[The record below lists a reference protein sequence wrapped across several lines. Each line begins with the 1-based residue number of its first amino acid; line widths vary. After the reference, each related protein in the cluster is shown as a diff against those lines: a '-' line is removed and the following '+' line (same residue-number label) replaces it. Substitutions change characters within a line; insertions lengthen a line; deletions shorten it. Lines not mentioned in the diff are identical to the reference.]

1 MPQRKPE
8 VTRRTAAGIP
18 YELTRKKVK
27 RLNLHIRRDGTVA
40 VSIPWSYTVGFAD
53 AFVTEQAQWIR
64 EAVSRQL
71 RRNARNDQPLPSQA
85 EALACF
91 TAMSDKVYPA
101 FAGVLGGQKPTIK
114 VRDMT
119 SRWGVC
125 YMKRRQITFALQ
137 LYNMP
142 PAAQIYVVVHEYC
155 HFLQPNH
162 SPAFWAE
169 VEKLLPDW
177 KERRAL
183 LNNLSAAYGGTSPG
197 RGGKSGTTV
206 FLALLSGE
214 LQSEA
219 ERFCPKVYRNY

>member
-71 RRNARNDQPLPSQA
+71 RRNTRNDQPLPSQ
-85 EALACF
+85 
-91 TAMSDKVYPA
+91 
-101 FAGVLGGQKPTIK
+101 

-125 YMKRRQITFALQ
+125 CMKRRQITFALQ

-183 LNNLSAAYGGTSPG
+183 L
-197 RGGKSGTTV
+197 K
-206 FLALLSGE
+206 
-214 LQSEA
+214 
-219 ERFCPKVYRNY
+219 

>member
-101 FAGVLGGQKPTIK
+101 FAGVLGGQKPTIR

-142 PAAQIYVVVHEYC
+142 PAAQIYVVVHA
-155 HFLQPNH
+155 QPQ
-162 SPAFWAE
+162 PG
-169 VEKLLPDW
+169 LL
-177 KERRAL
+177 
-183 LNNLSAAYGGTSPG
+183 GG
-197 RGGKSGTTV
+197 GGKAAAG
-206 FLALLSGE
+206 L
-214 LQSEA
+214 
-219 ERFCPKVYRNY
+219 ERTAGFIEINLVIKINRRGSTLGK

>member
-101 FAGVLGGQKPTIK
+101 FAGVLGGQKPTIR
-114 VRDMT
+114 VRETAADHL
-119 SRWGVC
+119 C
-125 YMKRRQITFALQ
+125 IAALQ
-137 LYNMP
+137 YAARRTDLCGGARVLP
-142 PAAQIYVVVHEYC
+142 LPAAQP
-155 HFLQPNH
+155 QPG
-162 SPAFWAE
+162 
-169 VEKLLPDW
+169 LLD
-177 KERRAL
+177 
-183 LNNLSAAYGGTSPG
+183 
-197 RGGKSGTTV
+197 RGGKAAAGLERTAGFIEITSPPPMAAPP
-206 FLALLSGE
+206 LAGVASQAPLFSWLS
-214 LQSEA
+214 
-219 ERFCPKVYRNY
+219 Y

>member
-8 VTRRTAAGIP
+8 VTRRTAAGIS

-40 VSIPWSYTVGFAD
+40 VSIPWSYAVGFAD

-101 FAGVLGGQKPTIK
+101 FAGGAGRAETHHQGAGHDQQVGRVLHETAADHLCIA
-114 VRDMT
+114 
-119 SRWGVC
+119 
-125 YMKRRQITFALQ
+125 ALQ
-137 LYNMP
+137 YAARRTDLCGGARILP
-142 PAAQIYVVVHEYC
+142 LPAAQP
-155 HFLQPNH
+155 QPG
-162 SPAFWAE
+162 
-169 VEKLLPDW
+169 LL
-177 KERRAL
+177 
-183 LNNLSAAYGGTSPG
+183 G
-197 RGGKSGTTV
+197 RGGKAAAG
-206 FLALLSGE
+206 L
-214 LQSEA
+214 
-219 ERFCPKVYRNY
+219 ERTAGFIEINLVIKINRRGSTLGK

>member
-8 VTRRTAAGIP
+8 VTRRTAAGIS

-71 RRNARNDQPLPSQA
+71 RRNAQNDQPLPSQT

-114 VRDMT
+114 VRAMT

-183 LNNLSAAYGGTSPG
+183 L
-197 RGGKSGTTV
+197 K
-206 FLALLSGE
+206 
-214 LQSEA
+214 
-219 ERFCPKVYRNY
+219 

>member
-8 VTRRTAAGIP
+8 VTRRTAAGIS

-91 TAMSDKVYPA
+91 TSMSDKVYPA

-114 VRDMT
+114 VRAMT
-119 SRWGVC
+119 
-125 YMKRRQITFALQ
+125 
-137 LYNMP
+137 
-142 PAAQIYVVVHEYC
+142 
-155 HFLQPNH
+155 
-162 SPAFWAE
+162 
-169 VEKLLPDW
+169 
-177 KERRAL
+177 
-183 LNNLSAAYGGTSPG
+183 
-197 RGGKSGTTV
+197 
-206 FLALLSGE
+206 
-214 LQSEA
+214 
-219 ERFCPKVYRNY
+219 

>member
-40 VSIPWSYTVGFAD
+40 VSIPWSYAVGFAD

-142 PAAQIYVVVHEYC
+142 PAAQIYVVVHGVLPLPAAQPQPG
-155 HFLQPNH
+155 FL
-162 SPAFWAE
+162 
-169 VEKLLPDW
+169 
-177 KERRAL
+177 
-183 LNNLSAAYGGTSPG
+183 G
-197 RGGKSGTTV
+197 RGGKAAAG
-206 FLALLSGE
+206 L
-214 LQSEA
+214 
-219 ERFCPKVYRNY
+219 ERTAGFIEINLVIKINRRGSTLGK

>member
-71 RRNARNDQPLPSQA
+71 RRNARDDQPLPSQA

-101 FAGVLGGQKPTIK
+101 FAGVLGGQKPTIR

-119 SRWGVC
+119 SRWGVLHETAADHLC
-125 YMKRRQITFALQ
+125 IAALQ
-137 LYNMP
+137 YAARRTDLCGGARVLP
-142 PAAQIYVVVHEYC
+142 LPAAQP
-155 HFLQPNH
+155 QPG
-162 SPAFWAE
+162 
-169 VEKLLPDW
+169 LL
-177 KERRAL
+177 
-183 LNNLSAAYGGTSPG
+183 G
-197 RGGKSGTTV
+197 RGGKAAAG
-206 FLALLSGE
+206 L
-214 LQSEA
+214 
-219 ERFCPKVYRNY
+219 ERTAGFIEINLVIKTNRRGSTLGK

>member
-40 VSIPWSYTVGFAD
+40 VSIPWSYAVGFAD

-155 HFLQPNH
+155 HFLQCACATSRPCAMTILSSACPSAACCASCCRATARNSAAPACTTRPRSAARTCRSAR
-162 SPAFWAE
+162 SPA
-169 VEKLLPDW
+169 P
-177 KERRAL
+177 RA
-183 LNNLSAAYGGTSPG
+183 
-197 RGGKSGTTV
+197 
-206 FLALLSGE
+206 
-214 LQSEA
+214 
-219 ERFCPKVYRNY
+219 

>member
-40 VSIPWSYTVGFAD
+40 VSIP
-53 AFVTEQAQWIR
+53 AQWIR

-183 LNNLSAAYGGTSPG
+183 L
-197 RGGKSGTTV
+197 K
-206 FLALLSGE
+206 
-214 LQSEA
+214 
-219 ERFCPKVYRNY
+219 